1 MATHDDLR
9 IKRTEVFKGKNE
21 QVFHKFEN
29 FHIALAGLAKIS
41 EKLEKKIKVP
51 KFEAKSKSTIT
62 SYEDV
67 DSNDIYENGGGDEEA
82 EIYDQIYSQQVD
94 SAGEIAP
101 QGLDMAVKELV
112 DFNNSF
118 IVKVL
123 ENIKNNFESKP
134 STVLLKR
141 EFFSVFMIDDLLRL
155 HRRLKEKLEVLI
167 HSYVEIGNI
176 FEELKDDFLIYC
188 KITARMRIALE
199 FLCDQMAESEEAKT
213 CIDSL
218 QKEARQVNRQL
229 EEPGPNEIKD
239 LIAMIPQ
246 HVMRYH
252 MVIENIQKQASKAK
266 GKRTDVEK
274 EARRA
279 TNIMKNMTQH
289 MDRVSKDYRYIIAMD
304 EFKREIQSFPFLDL
318 HRFGLLKNELKEMMM
333 AAGDAPSV
341 FKPFNLLVFNE
352 YIVALETV
360 TREEPT
366 GKIDWWGVPITMK
379 VKEKKFSKCF
389 KIRDFDHIHTRPDGD
404 GQVHLFVN
412 TYKEAKVD
420 PDRSFILKFHDQ
432 DEASSLEKDMKDYLK
447 EAQTKIYFGTD
458 HQDHECEKF
467 RANGK
472 MEENIRVRCGACD
485 KLLEGLLFT
494 AVRCKTCDK
503 FYHKECFSIEKSD
516 ADQVNEDDKFEP
528 PEHHLIEKLNDLQ
541 LEDVDLGEINRN
553 VIISKLRKRRP
564 GTFLLRYSKE
574 REKYMLSVKNMEDD
588 KSKNITQHV
597 IKTVEINGTTNYYIE
612 KGTVAPTLLEL
623 IQKHRL
629 SHFLYIPVTL
639 ESPPHSNDEEE
650 EKPDE
655 EPTET
660 EEPGSEDE
668 DILQSNLSEAHLRY
682 FFGDITSAK
691 AGDTL
696 REDDIPGSFLLRKN
710 GDDYKL
716 SWLTF
721 NGALMHA
728 VIRQDYGKFSLAA
741 NQMQFSS
748 IEAMVRNYQAFEQSN
763 KMALGTPMKN
773 PEMERSLT
781 RDKTPSFIKK
791 EREVSR
797 SQGPTLLPHFK
808 GTMTENEAERT
819 LQKEPNASFL
829 LRVDDQK
836 ELFISY
842 KASHRTFH
850 LQVEDKRDTFSV
862 YLSDIGKITE
872 TSIRRLVDH
881 LKELEAFST
890 PQSSPLDTD
899 FPGLKPR
906 SGVPPALPKGP
917 KGAKP
922 KNFHRQGSFQDGA
935 TALPPN
941 EEEEEEY
948 ENETVTEKFPVIGRM
963 ENQSAARFLQ
973 DKPNGSW
980 ILRLNNLGEERITV
994 KKDDRPVHI
1003 KLYKSPTG
1011 GVSLRSSD
1019 KPVPLNTLIEKLIGQ
1034 GTLREQILQISN

>member
-51 KFEAKSKSTIT
+51 KFEAKNKTTVT

-67 DSNDIYENGGGDEEA
+67 DSNDIYENGGGDEES

-118 IVKVL
+118 LTKVL
-123 ENIKNNFESKP
+123 ENIKDNFESKP

-188 KITARMRIALE
+188 KITARMRTALE
-199 FLCDQMAESEEAKT
+199 FLCDQMAESVEAKT
-213 CIDSL
+213 VIDSL
-218 QKEARQVNRQL
+218 QKDAKQVNRQL
-229 EEPGPNEIKD
+229 AEPGPSEIKD

-252 MVIENIQKQASKAK
+252 MVIENIQKQASRAK

-318 HRFGLLKNELKEMMM
+318 HRFGLLKTELKEMMM
-333 AAGDAPSV
+333 ATGDAPSV

-379 VKEKKFSKCF
+379 VEEKKFSKCF

-420 PDRSFILKFHDQ
+420 PERSFILKFHDQ

-472 MEENIRVRCGACD
+472 MEENIKVRCGACD

-516 ADQVNEDDKFEP
+516 ADQTRPDDDKFEA
-528 PEHHLIEKLNDLQ
+528 PEDILIEKLNDLQ
-541 LEDVDLGEINRN
+541 LEDVDLGEIGKHM
-553 VIISKLRKRRP
+553 IISKLRRRRP
-564 GTFLLRYSKE
+564 GTFLLRYSKD
-574 REKYMLSVKNMEDD
+574 RGTYVLSVKNFEDD

-597 IKTVEINGTTNYYIE
+597 IKTVEINGKTNYYIE

-623 IQKHRL
+623 IQKHRR

-650 EKPDE
+650 DIGDE
-655 EPTET
+655 EK
-660 EEPGSEDE
+660 EEDRVSEE
-668 DILQSNLSEAHLRY
+668 EEILHSNLAEAHLKY
-682 FFGDITSAK
+682 FFGDITSAE
-691 AGDTL
+691 AGETL
-696 REDDIPGSFLLRKN
+696 REEDIPGSFLLRKN

-728 VIRQDYGKFSLAA
+728 VIRRDNSKFSLAS
-741 NQMQFSS
+741 NQQQFSS

-763 KMALGTPMKN
+763 KMALGSPLKN
-773 PEMERSLT
+773 PEMEMSIT

-791 EREVSR
+791 ERAVSR
-797 SQGPTLLPHFK
+797 KQGPTSLPHFK
-808 GTMTENEAERT
+808 GTMTENEAEKT
-819 LQKEPNASFL
+819 LQKEANASFL
-829 LRVDDQK
+829 LRVNDQ
-836 ELFISY
+836 EDYFISY

-850 LQVEDKRDTFSV
+850 LPIEDKRDTFSV
-862 YLSDIGKITE
+862 ILSDHGKISE

-890 PQSSPLDTD
+890 PPPSPLDID
-899 FPGLKPR
+899 FPGFKPR
-906 SGVPPALPKGP
+906 SLVPPALPKGP

-922 KNFHRQGSFQDGA
+922 RHLIRSQDGA
-935 TALPPN
+935 AALSPN
-941 EEEEEEY
+941 EEEEY
-948 ENETVTEKFPVIGRM
+948 ENEIVPEKFPVIGRM

-1011 GVSLRSSD
+1011 GVSLRSSE

-1034 GTLREQILQISN
+1034 GTLKKQILHIGD